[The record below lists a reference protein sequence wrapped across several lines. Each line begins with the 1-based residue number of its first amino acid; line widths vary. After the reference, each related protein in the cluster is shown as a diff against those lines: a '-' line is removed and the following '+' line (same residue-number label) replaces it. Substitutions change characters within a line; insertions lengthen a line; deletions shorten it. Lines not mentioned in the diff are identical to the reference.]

1 MKISLIALC
10 ALALLPLPSWAW
22 VSSETSGPAALTGSE
37 WNVGP
42 GGKLEL
48 VSSEGT
54 VVRAGAQTLL
64 TLDSENALSF
74 KSGRMLIHSPAGQ
87 GTFRLRVGDGILTF
101 QNATLGVS
109 LTGNPQTLSIAIL
122 DGKAL
127 FTPNGQKDTLLSS
140 GQLLKVS
147 LPIKNAPALTSF
159 DVARLVQTSK
169 LLNGFSTRFAG
180 QNRIDRAV
188 AQFQNHAERGFVV
201 AAGSGPSQV
210 PGGVDKPLF
219 VDGVQ
224 VVSNF
229 SSRGATPSIVTV
241 GSSGAGSIVSSGGGS
256 FGAVTV
262 SSEVS
267 TITHANELSGA
278 GITAFNIT
286 FSGSVLS
293 TSEIGGLILAPG
305 SVISGGTTIALPSGG
320 VLTVAPGSTIIGAT
334 PTP

>member
-1 MKISLIALC
+1 MKVSLIALC
-10 ALALLPLPSWAW
+10 FLALMSLPSWAW
-22 VSSETSGPAALTGSE
+22 VSSETSGPATLTGSE
-37 WNVGP
+37 WSVGP

-48 VSSEGT
+48 VSSEGI

-64 TLDSENALSF
+64 TLDSENALNF

-109 LTGNPQTLSIAIL
+109 LTGDPQTLSIAIL

-140 GQLLKVS
+140 GQLLKVG
-147 LPIKNAPALTSF
+147 LPIKNAPAPTSF

-169 LLNGFSTRFAG
+169 LLTGFSTRFAG
-180 QNRIDRAV
+180 QDRIDRAV
-188 AQFQNHAERGFVV
+188 AQFQNHAERGFVL

-210 PGGVDKPLF
+210 PGGVDKPLM

-229 SSRGATPSIVTV
+229 SGRGATPSIGTV
-241 GSSGAGSIVSSGGGS
+241 GSAGTGSIASSGTTMGGSLTLNGSYSSSINNINGTAGSASWDLLG
-256 FGAVTV
+256 
-262 SSEVS
+262 
-267 TITHANELSGA
+267 
-278 GITAFNIT
+278 
-286 FSGSVLS
+286 S
-293 TSEIGGLILAPG
+293 TSARPGGLTSASG
-305 SVISGGTTIALPSGG
+305 SVISGGTTIALPGG
-320 VLTVAPGSTIIGAT
+320 GFFTVPPGSTLIGT
-334 PTP
+334 IPTP